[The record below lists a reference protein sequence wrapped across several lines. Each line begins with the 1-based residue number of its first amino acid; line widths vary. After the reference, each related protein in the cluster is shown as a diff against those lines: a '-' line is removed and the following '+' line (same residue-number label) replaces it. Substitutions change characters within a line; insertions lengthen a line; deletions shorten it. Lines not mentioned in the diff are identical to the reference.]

1 VVVQVYAT
9 CETLNHGHSDATL
22 GAMASS
28 ISVALMTASIPHALF
43 HHLAATQHDEQLGQH
58 QQATAPTTGSK
69 ATQGERRGFFT
80 AHHQGPIKKK
90 ANQDKKMTYLLI
102 YV

>member
-9 CETLNHGHSDATL
+9 CETLNHRHNTATL

-28 ISVALMTASIPHALF
+28 ISIALIPHALF
-43 HHLAATQHDEQLGQH
+43 HHLAATQHDQQLEQ
-58 QQATAPTTGSK
+58 QQQVTAPTTGSK

-90 ANQDKKMTYLLI
+90 ANEDKKMTY
-102 YV
+102 